1 MTIKYYVEIYEISTG
16 KVANRMEKSSEYGAE
31 KLYNTIVNNQR
42 LNDLYDVRIVE
53 DTVMEEEV
61 YW

>member
-1 MTIKYYVEIYEISTG
+1 MTKKYYVEIYEKSTG
-16 KVANRMEKSSEYGAE
+16 KVEKRMEKSSVYSVE

>member
-16 KVANRMEKSSEYGAE
+16 KVANRMEKFSEYGVT
-31 KLYNTIVNNQR
+31 KLFNAVILRGT
-42 LNDLYDVRIVE
+42 NDLYDVRIVRE
-53 DTVMEEEV
+53 TVMEEEV

>member
-16 KVANRMEKSSEYGAE
+16 KVEKRMEKSSEYGIT
-31 KLYNTIVNNQR
+31 KLFNWLSIGTQN
-42 LNDLYDVRIVE
+42 LYDVRIVRE
-53 DTVMEEEV
+53 TVMEEEV